1 MAFIQKFEQVSS
13 DKNAL
18 HRPVT
23 CGWRFFSTEAG
34 AILQL
39 DTYGTVDRQ
48 IPNKVSQSIQLDR
61 RGAQVLLGLI
71 RDTFGDLES

>member
-1 MAFIQKFEQVSS
+1 MALIQRFEQVSS

-23 CGWRFFSTEAG
+23 CGWRSFSTAAG
-34 AILQL
+34 VVLQL
-39 DTYGTVDRQ
+39 DTYGTADRQ

-61 RGAQVLLGLI
+61 RGAKVLLRLI
-71 RDTFGDLES
+71 RDTFGDLDS